1 MTRFAVATWCSP
13 LSTPADLAGAVLAV
27 AANRFLFNNEA
38 RASAPRLVVL
48 RARKARRQIRFSAST
63 GRLMQTMIPEI
74 PQRGSHKN
82 EQSPR
87 LSMNRLGL
95 KTENLSLVTGNLSWA
110 I

>member
-13 LSTPADLAGAVLAV
+13 LSTPADFAGAVLAV
-27 AANRFLFNNEA
+27 AANRFLFNNEV

-82 EQSPR
+82 EQSPTVHGPNPHPIFEV
-87 LSMNRLGL
+87 SATHEPIL
-95 KTENLSLVTGNLSWA
+95 KRA
-110 I
+110 Q